1 MEHSLII
8 TAGYR
13 PYSVDKKAIS
23 KRINRAM
30 METHQFHKT
39 AQLRLLEIVKF
50 PIKTSSHLP
59 LVACVLMQYE
69 GVVMQFEARTN
80 ENT

>member
-1 MEHSLII
+1 MQ
-8 TAGYR
+8 
-13 PYSVDKKAIS
+13 
-23 KRINRAM
+23 
-30 METHQFHKT
+30 THQFHKT
-39 AQLRLLEIVKF
+39 AQLWLLKIVKF

>member
-1 MEHSLII
+1 MQ
-8 TAGYR
+8 
-13 PYSVDKKAIS
+13 
-23 KRINRAM
+23 
-30 METHQFHKT
+30 THQFHKT
-39 AQLRLLEIVKF
+39 AQLWLLKIVKF

-59 LVACVLMQYE
+59 LVARVLMQYE